1 MELSKMNNIGKVLE
15 QRLKAV
21 GIEDAEG
28 LRNLGSREA
37 FMRLKAEDNT
47 SCYNTLCALEGA
59 VQGVRWHGLN
69 EKKKKELKEFFS
81 SL

>member
-15 QRLKAV
+15 NRLKSV
-21 GIEDAEG
+21 GIEDG
-28 LRNLGSREA
+28 KMLISLGSKEA
-37 FMRLKAEDNT
+37 FLRLKAEDDT

-59 VQGVRWHGLN
+59 VEGIRWHGLN
-69 EKKKKELKEFFS
+69 EEKKKELKKFFS